1 MRIVLTEEEEEE
13 EESGALST
21 LGDDGSG
28 ETGVTQTGVTV
39 SGIRS
44 SNGNSDGSRDCD
56 LRDTVV
62 VDGLSVVGLRNGHW
76 VRDALVD
83 GLVSLN
89 SLLRADVSVLGGQ
102 VGHAAE
108 KRSAQT
114 KVQSRANGED
124 GANNQSL
131 KKHFKIKI

>member
-1 MRIVLTEEEEEE
+1 MI
-13 EESGALST
+13 G
-21 LGDDGSG
+21 GSG
-28 ETGVTQTGVTV
+28 ETSVTV
-39 SGIRS
+39 GISERSVMSDRDGMS
-44 SNGNSDGSRDCD
+44 SNGNSDGSGDCD
-56 LRDTVV
+56 LRNTVV
-62 VDGLSVVGLRNGHW
+62 VDGLSVVRLRDGDG

-89 SLLRADVSVLGGQ
+89 GLLRADVSVLGGQ

-114 KVQSRANGED
+114 KVQGRADGKD

-131 KKHFKIKI
+131 KKNILKLKSNQSK